1 MRNAVYILRCGETD
15 KSRVSQKA
23 YDFVASLAKK
33 QLFTDCVLKISADEN
48 GKPYFKNHPQF
59 HFNISHSKDIIAV
72 AVSSA
77 PVGVDAEKLRD
88 ANLKIAE
95 RRFTE
100 TEKAF
105 VKTNED
111 FFYVWTRKEAYLK
124 KTGKGLRQSLSS
136 FCVLEDTNIKTFIMS
151 DCIVSVCGDNAKDF
165 SLII

>member
-77 PVGVDAEKLRD
+77 PVGVDVEILRD
-88 ANLKIAE
+88 VNLKIAE

-100 TEKAF
+100 KEKDF
-105 VKTNED
+105 VITNED

-136 FCVLEDTNIKTFIMS
+136 FCVLDETNIKTFIMRE
-151 DCIVSVCGDNAKDF
+151 CIVSVCGDDDKDF
-165 SLII
+165 ILIN

>member
-33 QLFTDCVLKISADEN
+33 QLFTDCVLKISADKN

>member
-1 MRNAVYILRCGETD
+1 MTPTVYVFKCEEKD
-15 KSRVSQKA
+15 KKAISKKA
-23 YDFVASLAKK
+23 YDFVISKAKEW
-33 QLFTDCVLKISADEN
+33 LCTDNGLEISADEN